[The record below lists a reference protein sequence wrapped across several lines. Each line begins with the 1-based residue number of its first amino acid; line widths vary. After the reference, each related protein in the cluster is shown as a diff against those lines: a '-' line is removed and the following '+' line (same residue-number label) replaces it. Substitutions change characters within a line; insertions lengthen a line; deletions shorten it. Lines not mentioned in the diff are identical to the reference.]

1 MDRDVRG
8 DRRVA
13 LGELFEDGDGVDPS
27 QGRAAELL
35 ADVDAAE
42 AELTCAVQ
50 RFAREDVL
58 LVALGGVRGE
68 LALGEFAYGA
78 EDGTA
83 LRRADI
89 AIGKAYGALSMGVGS
104 RTLGKRAEERP
115 HFIAAVTHV
124 VGGSM
129 VPVAGGVLIRGD
141 DKSIIGAV
149 GVSGDTSDNDEA
161 AALAGLAAAGL
172 TADPS

>member
-1 MDRDVRG
+1 MTQLTLAKAQTIITIGLKHAREKSLAPMAIAVLDARG
-8 DRRVA
+8 VLKA
-13 LGELFEDGDGVDPS
+13 F
-27 QGRAAELL
+27 AAE
-35 ADVDAAE
+35 E
-42 AELTCAVQ
+42 
-50 RFAREDVL
+50 
-58 LVALGGVRGE
+58 
-68 LALGEFAYGA
+68 
-78 EDGTA
+78 GTA

-115 HFIAAVTHV
+115 HFISAVNSAI
-124 VGGSM
+124 GGSM
-129 VPVAGGVLIRGD
+129 IPVAGGVLIRGD

-149 GVSGDTSDNDEA
+149 GVTGDTSDNDEA

>member
-1 MDRDVRG
+1 MGVVVLDARG
-8 DRRVA
+8 
-13 LGELFEDGDGVDPS
+13 
-27 QGRAAELL
+27 
-35 ADVDAAE
+35 
-42 AELTCAVQ
+42 
-50 RFAREDVL
+50 VL
-58 LVALGGVRGE
+58 K
-68 LALGEFAYGA
+68 AYAA

-115 HFIAAVTHV
+115 HFIAAVTHA

-129 VPVAGGVLIRGD
+129 VPVPGGVLIRGD
-141 DKSIIGAV
+141 DKTIIGAV
-149 GVSGDTSDNDEA
+149 GVTGDTSDNDEA
-161 AALAGLAAAGL
+161 CALAGLAAAGL